1 MRPKFTHYA
10 FVFES
15 RYRPKIEF
23 RKGESMEKNN
33 PAWLPLVML
42 GTTINKGTFLDQQG
56 IAQGMMMIGKNS
68 STGG

>member
-1 MRPKFTHYA
+1 
-10 FVFES
+10 
-15 RYRPKIEF
+15 
-23 RKGESMEKNN
+23 MEKNN

-56 IAQGMMMIGKNS
+56 IDQGMMMTVKNS